1 MKTQFDVIVVGGGG
15 SGLACAMA
23 AAQHGADVLLLEKQ
37 PKLGGA
43 TGLAIGSFTANRTAL
58 QRKAGID
65 DNPDDHEED
74 AAKFGP
80 PAYQAK
86 NNREL
91 RRFFFDHGAET
102 LDWMGTLGLS
112 FYGPSPEPPN
122 RVPRMH
128 NVVPNAKA
136 YIAAF
141 QLGLLRAGGTVL
153 CSAPAEQLVLEDGR
167 VTGVVANV
175 ERQPS
180 TFHAR
185 VGVVLAAGDY
195 ANAPDIIARYR
206 GPEFTAIEGINPH
219 ALGDGHRL
227 AEQAGAKLV
236 NMEITYGPE
245 LRFVPRAR
253 DGFEQLLPSK
263 GLAMRVMGM
272 MMPLVPKRVV
282 HWMIKRLLVTWQHP
296 DDAILADGAIMLN
309 RQGRR
314 FCNEL
319 QSPAREVAVAD
330 QTGKIA
336 YILMDQRL
344 CERYSAWPH
353 FISTA
358 PEIAYAYVNDYLR
371 LRPDVSIVGNTV
383 AEVADARVLPVGEV
397 QRTIEQYNVFAT
409 GRGADPFQRAD
420 QPVPLAGN
428 RWVLL
433 GPVKAY
439 FTTTEGGAAIND
451 QMQVL
456 DAGDQPIPGLYAV
469 GQNGLGGMVLW
480 GHGLHIGWAITSGR
494 LAGTRLGQVAQ
505 RQRAVTQS

>member
-1 MKTQFDVIVVGGGG
+1 MKTHFDVIVVGGGG

-23 AAQHGADVLLLEKQ
+23 AAQAGADVLLLEKR

-80 PAYQAK
+80 PEYQAK
-86 NNREL
+86 NNRAL
-91 RRFFFDHGAET
+91 RRFFFDHGADT

-141 QLGLLRAGGTVL
+141 QLGLLRAGGTIL
-153 CSAPAEQLVLEDGR
+153 CSAPAEQLVLDEGR
-167 VTGVVANV
+167 VTAVVANV
-175 ERQPS
+175 EGHSR

-195 ANAPDIIARYR
+195 ANAPDIISRYR
-206 GPEFTAIEGINPH
+206 GPQFTAIEGINPH

-272 MMPLVPKRVV
+272 MMPLVPKRIV

-296 DDAILADGAIMLN
+296 EDAILTDGAIMLN
-309 RQGRR
+309 REGRR
-314 FCNEL
+314 FCSEL
-319 QSPAREVAVAD
+319 DSPSREVAVAG
-330 QTGKIA
+330 QTDKIA

-344 CERYSAWPH
+344 CERYGAWPH

-371 LRPDVSIVGNTV
+371 LRPDVAIAGKTA
-383 AEVADARVLPVGEV
+383 AEVAEARALPPAEV
-397 QRTIEQYNVFAT
+397 QQTIERYNAFAE
-409 GRGADPFQRAD
+409 GREPDPFQRDD
-420 QPVPLAGN
+420 QPTALAGS

-439 FTTTEGGAAIND
+439 FTTTEGGAAINE

-456 DAGDQPIPGLYAV
+456 DADGRPTPGLYAV

-494 LAGTRLGQVAQ
+494 LAGTRLGELAK
-505 RQRAVTQS
+505 RRETAM